1 MDADTGNNAI
11 PVKSTRKH
19 MREAG
24 RFENYF
30 FARARLSFLSWV
42 VVSAKY
48 HNDAGA
54 PLDKPTLFA
63 ALDQVVRNLP
73 ALASCMEYTV
83 SLPTAPA
90 VWLHL
95 PSVDLNKLVEFR
107 EEDSTQLH
115 TVLEAMYA
123 VPAQY
128 ADDVPPWKVFVL
140 RDDTVAF
147 TYEHTIG
154 DGQSGMAFHT
164 ALLNALRKPKAPL
177 SEHSGVVT
185 GLPDDAALS
194 PAMEDAMDVSVP
206 FTMLLWEIVKPFWPP
221 AQRRLREAWTGK
233 DAPSEAIHDM
243 AVRIL
248 GHYSPA
254 DGKYLVEL
262 SRAHKTTLT
271 GTLHTVAL
279 VVLSRLIHA
288 HTEEGQYKTIAT
300 TVPISLRRF
309 THVPPIAFCNH
320 VSALREDYPILPSG
334 SKEESAAIITAE
346 TFPWGLAA
354 GLVDALKREAPRS
367 GSAVG
372 LLKFV
377 GGKYEQYL
385 RGQLGKKRAAGL
397 ELSNI
402 GPFPV
407 AHLEKTAEDAPPS
420 SRWDADEVLFAQ
432 ASATL
437 GPALCLNVAGTPAG
451 GFGVTVTYNK
461 EAVDEA
467 LAEEFVEAFKAG
479 VQGLLTSR
487 PT

>member
-1 MDADTGNNAI
+1 MGADTGNDATPAN
-11 PVKSTRKH
+11 STRKQL
-19 MREAG
+19 REAG

-30 FARARLSFLSWV
+30 FARARLGFLSWV

-48 HNDAGA
+48 HNGAGA
-54 PLDKPTLFA
+54 ALDKPTLFV
-63 ALDQVVRNLP
+63 ALDHVVRCLP
-73 ALASCMEYTV
+73 ALASRMEYTA

-90 VWLHL
+90 VWLRL

-115 TVLEAMYA
+115 TVLETMYA
-123 VPAQY
+123 APAQY
-128 ADDVPPWKVFVL
+128 ADDVPPWKLFVL
-140 RDDTVAF
+140 RDGTVAF

-154 DGQSGMAFHT
+154 DGQSGMAFHA
-164 ALLNALRKPKAPL
+164 ALLNALCTPIAPPT
-177 SEHSGVVT
+177 EHSGVVT
-185 GLPDDAALS
+185 DLPEDASLS
-194 PAMEDAMDVSVP
+194 LAMEDAMDVSVP
-206 FTMLLWEIVKPFWPP
+206 ITMLLWEIFKPFWPP
-221 AQRRLREAWTGK
+221 AQRRLRESWTGK
-233 DAPSEAIHDM
+233 DVPSDAIRGM
-243 AVRIL
+243 TVRIL
-248 GHYSPA
+248 GHYPPA

-279 VVLSRLIHA
+279 VVLSRLIRTHPEA
-288 HTEEGQYKTIAT
+288 EKYKTIAT
-300 TVPISLRRF
+300 TVPISMRRF
-309 THVPPIAFCNH
+309 THVPPTAFCNH
-320 VSALREDYPILPSG
+320 VSALREDYPILPLG
-334 SKEESAAIITAE
+334 SKEEGAIMTAE
-346 TFPWGLAA
+346 NFPWDLAA

-385 RGQLGKKRAAGL
+385 RSQLGKKRAAGL

-451 GFGVTVTYNK
+451 GFGVTVTYNR

-479 VQGLLTSR
+479 VQGLLASR
-487 PT
+487 PAS

>member
-1 MDADTGNNAI
+1 MLLLI
-11 PVKSTRKH
+11 
-19 MREAG
+19 G

-30 FARARLSFLSWV
+30 FARARLDFLSWV

-54 PLDKPTLFA
+54 ALDKPTLFA
-63 ALDQVVRNLP
+63 ALDQVVRSLP
-73 ALASCMEYTV
+73 ALASRMEYTA

-90 VWLHL
+90 VWLLL
-95 PSVDLNKLVEFR
+95 PSVDLNKVVEFH

-123 VPAQY
+123 VSAQY
-128 ADDVPPWKVFVL
+128 ADDVPPWKLLVL
-140 RDDTVAF
+140 RDGTVAF
-147 TYEHTIG
+147 AYEHTIG

-164 ALLNALRKPKAPL
+164 ALLNALRKPKASL

-185 GLPDDAALS
+185 GLPEDASLS

-206 FTMLLWEIVKPFWPP
+206 FTMLLWEIFRPFWPP
-221 AQRRLREAWTGK
+221 AQRRLRESWTGK
-233 DAPSEAIHDM
+233 DVPSDAIRGM
-243 AVRIL
+243 TVRIL
-248 GHYSPA
+248 GHYPPA
-254 DGKYLVEL
+254 DGKYLLEL
-262 SRAHKTTLT
+262 SRTHKTTLT

-279 VVLSRLIHA
+279 VVLSRLIRA
-288 HTEEGQYKTIAT
+288 QPEAGQHKTIAT
-300 TVPISLRRF
+300 TVPISMRRF
-309 THVPPIAFCNH
+309 THVPPTAFCNH
-320 VSALREDYPILPSG
+320 VSALREEYPILPSG
-334 SKEESAAIITAE
+334 SKEEGAIVTTE
-346 TFPWGLAA
+346 NFPWDLAA

-385 RGQLGKKRAAGL
+385 RSQLGKKRAAGL

-407 AHLEKTAEDAPPS
+407 AHLEKPAEDAPPS

-479 VQGLLTSR
+479 VQGLLASR
-487 PT
+487 PTS